1 MSTRTAGPSLVAA
14 GAALLFFAFPAP
26 AASGGLSDCKCSDLR
41 AMRDRWCS
49 ARAAKSEYERIT
61 QYLNAESAKTGT
73 RMLSPDDK
81 RKINQECV
89 QEVINL
95 TSDRGV
101 VKATG
106 VTTENRPWNTLAGE
120 EECRVSVTSAST
132 CLKQIVEAHEGHH
145 SDECGARTAMWQSIP
160 IPLKP
165 AIQAF
170 LYGASSTA
178 AMTVTGD
185 TKFSLTSAQFAS
197 EEAASYTIEIQL
209 IAAKWKELQKVCD
222 SAPGKDFDAVLADK
236 ETAGENFW
244 NNLQPEANGTRIYK
258 MYDLSRH
265 PCPRRPPKSPSVCTL
280 R

>member
-1 MSTRTAGPSLVAA
+1 MSTRNAGRSLVAA
-14 GAALLFFAFPAP
+14 AAAMLFFAFPA
-26 AASGGLSDCKCSDLR
+26 AAAPGLTDCKCADLR

-49 ARAAKSEYERIT
+49 ARAARAEYERIER
-61 QYLNAESAKTGT
+61 YLIAESAKTGT

-89 QEVINL
+89 QEVVNL
-95 TSDRGV
+95 ASDQGV

-106 VTTENRPWNTLAGE
+106 VTTENRPWDTLAGE
-120 EECRVSVTSAST
+120 EECRVSITSPT
-132 CLKQIVEAHEGHH
+132 GCLKQIVAAHEGHH

-160 IPLKP
+160 IPVKP

-178 AMTVTGD
+178 AMTITGD

-209 IAAKWKELQKVCD
+209 ISAKWKELQKTCN
-222 SAPGKDFDAVLADK
+222 SLPGGDFDAVLADK
-236 ETAGENFW
+236 EMAGENFW
-244 NNLQPEANGTRIYK
+244 NKLQPEANGTRIYK
-258 MYDLSRH
+258 MYSLSID
-265 PCPRRPPKSPSVCTL
+265 PCPSRPPKSPSVCTL